1 MCLHTLRARADAVR
15 QTSLPRAAHPSERF
29 FNIKF
34 LQNFLLKKLS
44 PYRHQYGGFFLL
56 NNGFFSDISFANFRL
71 LFYTFDT
78 HIILLF
84 KLVEEVAIYI
94 VYNKKFHINMIKIN
108 KLHIDEI
115 KRYVEG
121 GTAPL

>member
-34 LQNFLLKKLS
+34 LQNFLLKKIVTISSSVWWLFS
-44 PYRHQYGGFFLL
+44 FKSCIFL
-56 NNGFFSDISFANFRL
+56 DISFANFRL

-84 KLVEEVAIYI
+84 KLVDEVTIYI
-94 VYNKKFHINMIKIN
+94 VYIKIICINMFEIGRLYIG
-108 KLHIDEI
+108 EI
-115 KRYVEG
+115 KRYVDAD
-121 GTAPL
+121 TAPL